1 MITSIR
7 SLAPPLLR
15 HMQCLF
21 FSHTGMAV
29 VLLIS
34 AFSALFLGAYSTGV
48 NDVIESIAS
57 FLGVPGYS
65 TSTSLY
71 YLLWNVRLPRILLA
85 ILVGAAL
92 ALSGAAIQGL
102 FRNPLADPSLI
113 GVTSGAMVFAV
124 AGIVLGNSL
133 LASFPLA
140 VGFISTLILAFMGS
154 LSTTY
159 LVYRL
164 ASYRGKTMVATMLLA
179 GIAVAALAGALTG
192 LMTYF
197 SSEEELRDI
206 TFWTLG
212 SVGGASWSMLAY
224 MVPVFLLA
232 ALLLFSVHKELDL
245 LSLGEQEAIYLGV
258 NIQRVKWTV
267 IGGAALA
274 VGCSVALCGMIG
286 FIALV
291 VPHLIRLTQGTS
303 HRQLLPGAALLGGIL
318 LLIADTFARTI
329 IAPAELPIGIL
340 TALLGAPFFIGILLQ
355 TKRQYLNI

>member
-7 SLAPPLLR
+7 SSAPSLLR
-15 HMQCLF
+15 KMRSLF

-29 VLLIS
+29 VLLICGL
-34 AFSALFLGAYSTGV
+34 FSLFLGAYSTGL
-48 NDVIESIAS
+48 NDVIESIFS

-65 TSTSLY
+65 ASDSLQ
-71 YLLWNVRLPRILLA
+71 YLLWKVRLPRILLA

-140 VGFISTLILAFMGS
+140 AGFISTLILAFMGS

-164 ASYRGKTMVATMLLA
+164 ATYRGKTMVATMLLA

-258 NIQRVKWTV
+258 NIQRVKWAV

-274 VGCSVALCGMIG
+274 VGCSVALCGMIT

-291 VPHLIRLTQGTS
+291 VPHLIRLMQGTS

-318 LLIADTFARTI
+318 LLVADTFARTL